1 MASDKMEMAETNLSN
16 TRKIQI
22 LESNLGKANR
32 QVTALQQEL
41 KDFRA
46 DKAIIKYEQAIQ
58 VGAEMQDDETQTLA
72 NRSAPIVHRSEHSFS
87 SAPAKIVVA
96 AATQTDDMV
105 ELKPLIPV
113 VTITTK
119 TPVDQ
124 MK

>member
-46 DKAIIKYEQAIQ
+46 DKAIIKYEQAI
-58 VGAEMQDDETQTLA
+58 
-72 NRSAPIVHRSEHSFS
+72 
-87 SAPAKIVVA
+87 
-96 AATQTDDMV
+96 
-105 ELKPLIPV
+105 
-113 VTITTK
+113 
-119 TPVDQ
+119 
-124 MK
+124 